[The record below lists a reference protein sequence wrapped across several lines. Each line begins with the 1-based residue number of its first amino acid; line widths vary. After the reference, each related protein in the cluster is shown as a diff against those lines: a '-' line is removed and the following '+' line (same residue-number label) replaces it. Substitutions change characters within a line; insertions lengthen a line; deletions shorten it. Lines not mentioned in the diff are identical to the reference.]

1 MTLTCLCRVV
11 VTIAFFAQKHGKNDF
26 TMAATMTRSL
36 RSPAACHC
44 GNLKRTAEE
53 PLTRSTKK
61 CPTAR
66 EEITDPMLN
75 LLVRI
80 FDGIDRGVWVRI
92 LPNDDTIDDLC
103 TATNQKWEDLLPLL
117 IKTGLINCKVAED
130 VRS

>member
-1 MTLTCLCRVV
+1 M
-11 VTIAFFAQKHGKNDF
+11 HGKNDF
-26 TMAATMTRSL
+26 TMAAPMTRSL
-36 RSPAACHC
+36 RSPSSSHC

-66 EEITDPMLN
+66 EEIMDPMLN
-75 LLVRI
+75 LLVHI